1 MHLLRNHTIRRG
13 VCPFAIRRWGPAP
26 PSNVSGGRA
35 APAASGPGRTATA
48 PSQEPKPATD
58 KRNAAAAALFAGD
71 MGEKAA
77 SSLSTSHQLRAA
89 FGQQRDLSAPRPRLA
104 PQRQLGQNP
113 RLLLNWS
120 SKMKSRASLLTIAF
134 TALPLALAAQ
144 GTAAAAAPASK
155 SPVADGLRGMHQRF
169 SGILIAAAEA
179 MPADKYNYR
188 PTPAQMSFAQIQ
200 VHLANEGNDVL
211 CGKTAGVE
219 VPARAK
225 VDSTATKEQLVARL
239 KETFVF
245 CEQAFAKMDDS
256 KLAEPVSMFG
266 MNMTRAV
273 ALLITVGDWADHYSQ
288 ESNYL
293 RLNHILAPT
302 AEQRM

>member
-1 MHLLRNHTIRRG
+1 
-13 VCPFAIRRWGPAP
+13 
-26 PSNVSGGRA
+26 
-35 APAASGPGRTATA
+35 
-48 PSQEPKPATD
+48 
-58 KRNAAAAALFAGD
+58 
-71 MGEKAA
+71 
-77 SSLSTSHQLRAA
+77 
-89 FGQQRDLSAPRPRLA
+89 
-104 PQRQLGQNP
+104 
-113 RLLLNWS
+113 
-120 SKMKSRASLLTIAF
+120 MKSRASFLTIAL

-144 GTAAAAAPASK
+144 GAAAAAAPASTA
-155 SPVADGLRGMHQRF
+155 PVADGLRGMHQRF
-169 SGILIAAAEA
+169 SRILVAAAEA

-225 VDSTATKEQLVARL
+225 VDTTATKEQLVARL

-266 MNMTRAV
+266 MNMTRAT

-288 ESNYL
+288 EANYL
-293 RLNHILAPT
+293 RLNNVLPPT
-302 AEQRM
+302 AQRRM